1 MLNSM
6 KWVILFG
13 GPGREDCILR
23 ILDEGVKV
31 SAIIIPK
38 TRNTK
43 LELAVLKLR
52 NLSCELIET
61 DKVNLDSALKIFS
74 GKALISIGFPY
85 LLPKNLFSLFSPAL
99 NIHPT
104 LLPKFRGPTS
114 GAYILIQNEHESG
127 STVHYMTEEM
137 DSGDIVAQSRIA
149 LSPFETIRSLQRK
162 VYGTEPQL
170 LLDALRALENGI
182 KPTPQDES
190 KSSEF
195 KKKRT
200 PRDSEINP
208 NRPLSELVNQIRACD
223 PEDYPAFFIHCGERV
238 NIKIWRPD
246 KPESEKDLI

>member
-13 GPGREDCILR
+13 GAGREDCILR

-85 LLPKNLFSLFSPAL
+85 LLPKKLFSLF
-99 NIHPT
+99 
-104 LLPKFRGPTS
+104 
-114 GAYILIQNEHESG
+114 
-127 STVHYMTEEM
+127 
-137 DSGDIVAQSRIA
+137 
-149 LSPFETIRSLQRK
+149 
-162 VYGTEPQL
+162 
-170 LLDALRALENGI
+170 
-182 KPTPQDES
+182 
-190 KSSEF
+190 F
-195 KKKRT
+195 KKLM
-200 PRDSEINP
+200 I
-208 NRPLSELVNQIRACD
+208 
-223 PEDYPAFFIHCGERV
+223 
-238 NIKIWRPD
+238 
-246 KPESEKDLI
+246 